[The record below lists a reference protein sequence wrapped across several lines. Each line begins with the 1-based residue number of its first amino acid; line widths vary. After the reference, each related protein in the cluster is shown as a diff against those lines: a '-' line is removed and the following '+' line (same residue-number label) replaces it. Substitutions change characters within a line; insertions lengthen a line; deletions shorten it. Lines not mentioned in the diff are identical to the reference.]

1 MSFNDKRELEALPD
15 RIAALEAEQTGLHA
29 RMADPALYEQAAQD
43 AAQEALHINT
53 RLAALEAEIDA
64 AMQRWEELEA
74 RAASV

>member
-1 MSFNDKRELEALPD
+1 
-15 RIAALEAEQTGLHA
+15 
-29 RMADPALYEQAAQD
+29 MADPALYEQAAQD

-74 RAASV
+74 RAASA